1 MNLPLVLLL
10 LAAACVLVT
19 VSPARRLPAAG
30 ESPKSPRDGPGAP
43 EPLEL
48 ADDIDLFAMCL
59 STGLPVSGAAQAVVA
74 AAGDST
80 GEHWRRIA
88 NLLAVGV
95 AADRAFL
102 DVERYPGFSDLSRLV
117 RRSAASGSAIADGC
131 RDLTENLRQSAA
143 DQAVTRAERSG
154 VLMSIPLTG
163 CFLPAFLVLGLAPV
177 IIDLGTDILSR

>member
-1 MNLPLVLLL
+1 MSLILVLL
-10 LAAACVLVT
+10 AGACAVGSVP
-19 VSPARRLPAAG
+19 PARRVAG
-30 ESPKSPRDGPGAP
+30 AGSAPKSPRDGPGAP
-43 EPLEL
+43 DQLEL
-48 ADDIDLFAMCL
+48 ADDIELFAMCL
-59 STGLPVSGAAQAVVA
+59 TSGLPVSAAARAVSS

-95 AADRAFL
+95 AVDRAFL
-102 DVERYPGFSDLSRLV
+102 DVEHYPGFTDLARLT
-117 RRSAASGSAIADGC
+117 RRSADSGSAIAEGC
-131 RDLTENLRQSAA
+131 HDLTTHLRQQAA
-143 DQAVTRAERSG
+143 DQAVARAERTG